1 MSITNGS
8 YQIVGEIG
16 EIKSIYLSPGVY
28 VDLAYDLKE
37 IEYTV
42 ESLDAEEQKKYDDW
56 VKAQE
61 AYDKEDEVNVIRNSQ
76 IVLKKLQKIKNPL
89 NDKEIYQIEGDV
101 VGFKDIKLEPKKE
114 FAMDAE
120 MLELFNLFK
129 K

>member
-1 MSITNGS
+1 MPKSSSLPPSNNVLAIELSAG
-8 YQIVGEIG
+8 IA
-16 EIKSIYLSPGVY
+16 IKY
-28 VDLAYDLKE
+28 
-37 IEYTV
+37 
-42 ESLDAEEQKKYDDW
+42 
-56 VKAQE
+56 
-61 AYDKEDEVNVIRNSQ
+61 SQ
-76 IVLKKLQKIKNPL
+76 NALQKIKNPL